1 MTCRPPRRLSRGWN
15 SAAAS
20 YPNSGKGIE
29 SRKTEAFL
37 STLSLFFRPQKFTE
51 DDALW
56 RGEERG
62 PGGGLG
68 GGVGGGHGGGQAGH
82 IAK

>member
-1 MTCRPPRRLSRGWN
+1 MRLSSSSLARL
-15 SAAAS
+15 SAQLVNQKE
-20 YPNSGKGIE
+20 PNLVLLINRVTG
-29 SRKTEAFL
+29 
-37 STLSLFFRPQKFTE
+37 FRPRKFTE

-62 PGGGLG
+62 PGGGPG
-68 GGVGGGHGGGQAGH
+68 GGAGGGQGQGLAGH

>member
-1 MTCRPPRRLSRGWN
+1 MTG
-15 SAAAS
+15 
-20 YPNSGKGIE
+20 
-29 SRKTEAFL
+29 
-37 STLSLFFRPQKFTE
+37 FRPQKFTE

-62 PGGGLG
+62 PGGPG
-68 GGVGGGHGGGQAGH
+68 GGAGGGQGGGQAGH